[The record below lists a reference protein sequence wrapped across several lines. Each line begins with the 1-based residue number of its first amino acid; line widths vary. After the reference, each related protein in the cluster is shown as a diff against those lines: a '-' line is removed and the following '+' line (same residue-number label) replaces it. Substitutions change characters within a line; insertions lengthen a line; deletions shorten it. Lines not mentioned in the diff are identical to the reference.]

1 MCCVEMTSTVII
13 AIWGTKWSKYSPN
26 LAYKTRRRIKIQQ
39 KMFHR
44 EIPCLCQKVS
54 IEVSFAVCVGDK
66 YPQKIESKICNHK
79 LNYYSL
85 ANLTT

>member
-1 MCCVEMTSTVII
+1 MCCVEMTPTVVITI
-13 AIWGTKWSKYSPN
+13 CGTKWSRYRPN
-26 LAYKTRRRIKIQQ
+26 LAYNTHRRIKMQQ

-66 YPQKIESKICNHK
+66 FPQKIESKICSYK
-79 LNYYSL
+79 LKYYKF
-85 ANLTT
+85 